1 MLIINNKTFLIY
13 GFGLSGKSSFDFLIK
28 NNKIKIFDDSK
39 KNISKK
45 YKKYSI
51 SKSILNN
58 IIFDYIIISPGIDI
72 NNCSIKNFLNQ
83 NKNKLITELDIFY
96 IAYANNKK
104 IAVTGTNGKS
114 TTCKLIYEILKK
126 SKKDVR
132 LVGNIGFPALS
143 EKKISN
149 KTIFVIE
156 ISSYQIEYSN
166 YFKADI
172 SILLN
177 LSPDH
182 LERHRNFKSY
192 TSVKL
197 KLFQNQTSKGISIIK
212 KNDNYIGTK
221 LKKLKVNSK
230 ILKLSKNEIKYL
242 IRKINNKTFKDE
254 DNLNNLLFAHSVV
267 KIFKVKTK
275 TIVDVINYF
284 KPLPYRR
291 QIILNNEKLTIIND
305 SKSTSFSSTINLL
318 KTYKNIYWIMGGLK
332 KKGDIFNLHKKFY
345 KNINVYIYGSDRKIF
360 YNLLR
365 NKIKTKTSVTL
376 EQSLKNLQLDLK
388 KKNQKKTN
396 IIFSPAAA
404 SFDQFKNFQ
413 NRGEKFNFLINKINF
428 DLK

>member
-72 NNCSIKNFLNQ
+72 NNCSIKKFLNQ
-83 NKNKLITELDIFY
+83 NKNKIITELDIFY
-96 IAYANNKK
+96 VAYANNKK

-172 SILLN
+172 SLLLN

-221 LKKLKVNSK
+221 LKKLKMNSK

-242 IRKINNKTFKDE
+242 IRKINNKTFKDK
-254 DNLNNLLFAHSVV
+254 DNLDNLLFAHRVV

-275 TIVDVINYF
+275 AIVDVINYF

-332 KKGDIFNLHKKFY
+332 KGDIFNLHKKFY

-388 KKNQKKTN
+388 KNQKKTN

>member
-1 MLIINNKTFLIY
+1 M
-13 GFGLSGKSSFDFLIK
+13 
-28 NNKIKIFDDSK
+28 
-39 KNISKK
+39 
-45 YKKYSI
+45 
-51 SKSILNN
+51 
-58 IIFDYIIISPGIDI
+58 
-72 NNCSIKNFLNQ
+72 
-83 NKNKLITELDIFY
+83 
-96 IAYANNKK
+96 
-104 IAVTGTNGKS
+104 
-114 TTCKLIYEILKK
+114 KK

-332 KKGDIFNLHKKFY
+332 KKEIFLICI
-345 KNINVYIYGSDRKIF
+345 KNI
-360 YNLLR
+360 
-365 NKIKTKTSVTL
+365 TKT
-376 EQSLKNLQLDLK
+376 
-388 KKNQKKTN
+388 
-396 IIFSPAAA
+396 
-404 SFDQFKNFQ
+404 
-413 NRGEKFNFLINKINF
+413 
-428 DLK
+428 

>member
-1 MLIINNKTFLIY
+1 M
-13 GFGLSGKSSFDFLIK
+13 
-28 NNKIKIFDDSK
+28 
-39 KNISKK
+39 
-45 YKKYSI
+45 
-51 SKSILNN
+51 
-58 IIFDYIIISPGIDI
+58 
-72 NNCSIKNFLNQ
+72 
-83 NKNKLITELDIFY
+83 
-96 IAYANNKK
+96 
-104 IAVTGTNGKS
+104 
-114 TTCKLIYEILKK
+114 
-126 SKKDVR
+126 
-132 LVGNIGFPALS
+132 
-143 EKKISN
+143 
-149 KTIFVIE
+149 IE

-230 ILKLSKNEIKYL
+230 ILKLSKNKEIKYL

-332 KKGDIFNLHKKFY
+332 KKEIFLICIKNIT

-388 KKNQKKTN
+388 KQSKKNKYN
-396 IIFSPAAA
+396 
-404 SFDQFKNFQ
+404 
-413 NRGEKFNFLINKINF
+413 L
-428 DLK
+428 